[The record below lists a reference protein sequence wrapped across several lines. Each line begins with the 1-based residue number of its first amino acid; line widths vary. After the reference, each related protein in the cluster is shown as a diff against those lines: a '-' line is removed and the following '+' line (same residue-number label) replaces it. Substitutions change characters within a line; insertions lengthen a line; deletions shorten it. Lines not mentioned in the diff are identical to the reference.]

1 MTARPGHIH
10 LRWALA
16 VAVVAAAAVFA
27 AVPPA
32 SAIPFCPVG
41 EDCAPPPRDPP
52 PPAPAP
58 DGRITYFSASAQ
70 ACEPGLTPSNT
81 LHYRAPGAS
90 ETWISVSPGSNG
102 TYTTVKVYLGSANN
116 DVTFTYQ
123 SHGTFRVLSF
133 NGHGGQADSRYWTT
147 C

>member
-1 MTARPGHIH
+1 MTVRSRHVH
-10 LRWALA
+10 LRWVLA
-16 VAVVAAAAVFA
+16 VAVVGVAAVFA
-27 AVPPA
+27 SVPPA
-32 SAIPFCPVG
+32 SAVPYCPVDQECG
-41 EDCAPPPRDPP
+41 PPPRDPP

-58 DGRITYFSASAQ
+58 DGHITYFSAWAQ
-70 ACEPGLTPSNT
+70 ACEPRLTPTNT

-90 ETWISVSPGSNG
+90 ETWISVSPSSNG
-102 TYTTVKVYLGSANN
+102 VYTTVRVYFGSANN

-133 NGHGGQADSRYWTT
+133 NDGGGQADSRYWTT